1 MLTCTDLNTHYG
13 PAHVLFDVT
22 LEVGEGR
29 VLSLLGRNGVGKSTL
44 LKSIIGLTPP
54 TSGGIAFAGQDL
66 RKLPPHRIA
75 QAGIGYV
82 PEERRV
88 FADLTVEENLEI
100 AERGTG
106 KWSSAAAFRVFPAL
120 EEFRRRRAGLL
131 SGGQQQMLTIARTLM
146 GNPRLILIDEPTEG
160 LSPIMVRTLATTIH
174 DLKSAGQT
182 MLIAAQ
188 DLRFALSIADDL
200 AVLDRGRIVYRATGN
215 DARANVDHVRSL
227 LAL

>member
-1 MLTCTDLNTHYG
+1 MLRCIDLNTYYG
-13 PAHVLFDVT
+13 PAHVLFDVS
-22 LEVGEGR
+22 LEVVEGR

-54 TSGGIAFAGQDL
+54 SSGDIVFRGRSLRGQAS
-66 RKLPPHRIA
+66 HRIA

-82 PEERRV
+82 PEERRI

-100 AERGTG
+100 AERGSG
-106 KWSSAAAFRVFPAL
+106 RWSRREAYRTFPAL

-131 SGGQQQMLTIARTLM
+131 SGGQQKMLTIARTLM
-146 GNPRLILIDEPTEG
+146 GNPLLMLVDEPTEG
-160 LSPIMVRTLATTIH
+160 LSPIMVKTLTGMID
-174 DLKSAGQT
+174 DLKTAGQT
-182 MLIAAQ
+182 MLVAAQ

-200 AVLDRGRIVYRATGN
+200 AVLDRGRVVYRASGPA
-215 DARANVDHVRSL
+215 ARADVERIRAL

>member
-1 MLTCTDLNTHYG
+1 MLRCTDLNTWYG
-13 PAHVLFDVT
+13 PAHVLFDVN
-22 LEVGEGR
+22 LEVAEGR

-44 LKSIIGLTPP
+44 LKSIIGLAPP
-54 TSGGIAFAGQDL
+54 ASGDIVLDDRTLRGQ
-66 RKLPPHRIA
+66 PPHRIA

-100 AERGTG
+100 AERGSG
-106 KWSSAAAFRVFPAL
+106 KWSRREAFRAFPAL
-120 EEFRRRRAGLL
+120 EEFRTRRAGLL

-146 GNPRLILIDEPTEG
+146 GNPSLLMLDEPTEG
-160 LSPIMVRTLATTIH
+160 LSPVMVKTLAAMVH
-174 DLKSAGQT
+174 DLKRAGQT
-182 MLIAAQ
+182 MLVAAQ

-200 AVLDRGRIVYRATGN
+200 LVLDRGRIVFRATG
-215 DARANVDHVRSL
+215 DAARADPERVRAL

>member
-1 MLTCTDLNTHYG
+1 MLKCTGLNTHYG

-54 TSGGIAFAGQDL
+54 SSGQIELAGVSL
-66 RKLPPHRIA
+66 RNLPPHRIA

-88 FADLTVEENLEI
+88 FADLTVEENLEV
-100 AERGTG
+100 AERGNA
-106 KWSSAAAFRVFPAL
+106 KWNSAEAFRVFPAL
-120 EEFRRRRAGLL
+120 QEFRRRRAGLL

-146 GNPRLILIDEPTEG
+146 GNPRLILVDEPTEG
-160 LSPIMVRTLATTIH
+160 LSPIMVKTLAGTIQ

-200 AVLDRGRIVYRATGN
+200 AVLDRGRVVYSATG
-215 DARANVDHVRSL
+215 DAARGDVERIRSL